1 MIRFVDTNI
10 LVRLMTNDV
19 PDLTQK
25 AMNLVQNSKTNEL
38 VIIDSVLVEL
48 FFILEFNKQYKF
60 TRDKIGVIFDGILT
74 IPQFK
79 VSEASKVAYELFL
92 SNNKLD
98 FTDCLIA
105 ISADK
110 KLSKVVTFD
119 KDLIETLN

>member
-1 MIRFVDTNI
+1 
-10 LVRLMTNDV
+10 MTNDV

-25 AMNLVQNSKTNEL
+25 AMNLVNNSQTNEL

-60 TRDKIGVIFDGILT
+60 TRDKTGVIFNGILT

-79 VSEASKVAYELFL
+79 VSEASKAAYELFL
-92 SNNKLD
+92 SNSKLD
-98 FTDCLIA
+98 FTDCLVA

-119 KDLIETLN
+119 KDLIESLA